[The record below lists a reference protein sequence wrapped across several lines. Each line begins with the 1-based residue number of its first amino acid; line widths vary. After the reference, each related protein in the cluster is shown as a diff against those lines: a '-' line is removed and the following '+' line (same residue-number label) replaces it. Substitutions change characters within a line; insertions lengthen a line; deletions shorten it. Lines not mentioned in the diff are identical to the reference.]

1 MRLSKDEIALLRLLE
16 NNHLT
21 ENQNQQAA
29 AIQPQ
34 GEAANPASAELP
46 KIFFEMNLVQRQPTG
61 QLHLTK
67 TGERALFQAEC
78 IEALDQALAGHRP
91 ALAGGVERW
100 LVSSGFL
107 HPVEHSVTS
116 RGKLWLASLSPEHDT
131 QTEAA
136 RRPQQTGPSAATFA
150 ARRAAG

>member
-16 NNHLT
+16 NRHVT
-21 ENQNQQAA
+21 ENQNQQAEHSQHQG
-29 AIQPQ
+29 AISSTE
-34 GEAANPASAELP
+34 GELP
-46 KIFFEMNLVQRQPTG
+46 RIFFEMNLVQRLPSG

-78 IEALDQALAGHRP
+78 IEALDQALAGRQP
-91 ALAGGVERW
+91 VLAGGVERW

-107 HPVEHSVTS
+107 HAVEHSVTS
-116 RGKLWLASLSPEHDT
+116 RGKLWLASLSPAQASGVADEPRAPHDT
-131 QTEAA
+131 
-136 RRPQQTGPSAATFA
+136 PSAETFA